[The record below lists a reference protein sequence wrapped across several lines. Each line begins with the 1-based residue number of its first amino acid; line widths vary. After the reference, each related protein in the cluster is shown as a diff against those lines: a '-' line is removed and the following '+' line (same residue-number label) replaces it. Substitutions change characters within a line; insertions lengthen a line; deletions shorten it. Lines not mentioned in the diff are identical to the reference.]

1 MTGKYRIDYEQ
12 SIEIIEEQL
21 RHEPK
26 MDWNEGDPRPP
37 WKPDR
42 DKRYRQK
49 MTDWVNWHLDHAPT
63 PDFTPSTPDEAKRQW
78 ESLKNDGPE
87 IAAAERGDIEPLRKK
102 LPTSPSIFILPSGG
116 AASVSPACLG
126 TKAIREVCGDRGEGD
141 RCALAEVLWEEEGA
155 TVEPS
160 AAEIA
165 AGRWH
170 VEVADVAS
178 WVTTYAKI

>member
-1 MTGKYRIDYEQ
+1 MTWKYRIDYEQ

-78 ESLKNDGPE
+78 ELLKNDGLE

-102 LPTSPSIFILPSGG
+102 WPHLAKYLHLAKRERGKRFASLPWCESDPAKF
-116 AASVSPACLG
+116 AA
-126 TKAIREVCGDRGEGD
+126 IEVKEIA
-141 RCALAEVLWEEEGA
+141 ALWQKYYGKKVRRRRF
-155 TVEPS
+155 EPS

-165 AGRWH
+165 AGDGTSR
-170 VEVADVAS
+170 
-178 WVTTYAKI
+178 